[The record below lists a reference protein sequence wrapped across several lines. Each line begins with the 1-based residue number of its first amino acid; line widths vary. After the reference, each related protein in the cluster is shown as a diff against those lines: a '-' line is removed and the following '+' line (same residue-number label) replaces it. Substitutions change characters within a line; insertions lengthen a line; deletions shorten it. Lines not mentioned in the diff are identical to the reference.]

1 MEKGKIIFLNGTSS
15 AGKTT
20 LIKVLQERLEEPY
33 FALDG
38 ERFHRSTGDAEMI
51 PAKYRRGEP
60 DVETAWKVYFDA
72 MSVFHQTIKLFSD
85 MGFNVIVHDTLE
97 VEHKSLE
104 VIEALRE
111 YPVLFVLV
119 TCPAE
124 ELRRREAKR
133 GDRQPGLAERLLE
146 RLYPKNHPYDVIA
159 DTFNNST
166 DECAGKIIKMLKCP
180 EKWSAFKT
188 LWSQRN
194 K

>member
-1 MEKGKIIFLNGTSS
+1 MNGTSS
-15 AGKTT
+15 TGKTT
-20 LIKVLQERLEEPY
+20 LIKVLQERLKEPY

-38 ERFHRSTGDAEMI
+38 DRFHRSTGDAEMI

-104 VIEALRE
+104 VIEVLRG
-111 YPVLFVLV
+111 YPVLFALV
-119 TCPAE
+119 TCPVE
-124 ELRRREAKR
+124 ELRRRETKR

-146 RLYPKNHPYDVIA
+146 RLYPKNDPYDIIV
-159 DTFNNST
+159 DTFNNT
-166 DECAGKIIKMLKCP
+166 TEECADKIIEMLDYP
-180 EKWSAFKT
+180 EKFTAFKT
-188 LWSQRN
+188 LWPQYSE
-194 K
+194 